1 MYSPKLGDQA
11 FDFKQPFKV
20 LNKYLQQHDPKILEN
35 LNGSTNTII
44 SKFIRVKEKVYST
57 KTVQPSLQWRQQGT
71 GCSATMAMEGGWN
84 G

>member
-57 KTVQPSLQWRQQGT
+57 KTVQPSLQ
-71 GCSATMAMEGGWN
+71 
-84 G
+84 